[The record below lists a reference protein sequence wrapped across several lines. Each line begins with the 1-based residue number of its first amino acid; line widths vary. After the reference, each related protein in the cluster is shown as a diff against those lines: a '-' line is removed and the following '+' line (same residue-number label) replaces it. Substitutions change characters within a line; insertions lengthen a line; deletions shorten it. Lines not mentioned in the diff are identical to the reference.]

1 MLFSMVSSGSK
12 NLKFSIKF
20 WKYDIVFG
28 SIQKVIQK
36 SSVLKIGKAFTEMTG
51 RICRRSGMPSSQYIS
66 YKLSVYIFWRMIHI
80 NIPRTGHATPATV
93 GLASPANEQS
103 PCSSPLSFRA
113 KAVKGT
119 EPGLGLP
126 ASPDGVQKGSK
137 HKDAC
142 LFGKR
147 SNSLKYQML

>member
-20 WKYDIVFG
+20 CKYDIVFG

-51 RICRRSGMPSSQYIS
+51 RICRRSGPSSQYIS

-80 NIPRTGHATPATV
+80 PRTGPTPATV
-93 GLASPANEQS
+93 RIASPANEQS

-119 EPGLGLP
+119 EACSPSGKALT
-126 ASPDGVQKGSK
+126 ASRRGASTKMHVFLVRALK
-137 HKDAC
+137 A
-142 LFGKR
+142 
-147 SNSLKYQML
+147 NSLKYQML